1 MKTFA
6 DFLAWER
13 ASRDTI
19 DFKKVYVDIAGDL
32 NSGLMLSEIVYWYLP
47 SKGSEENK
55 LRITRDGYEWLAIRR
70 IEWWDRTRLS
80 PDQADRALGIL
91 EKAGIIV
98 KARYKFGGE
107 IATHIRLDEAV
118 FMGKLQY
125 AIDNPAVNPYVP
137 TEMELGKSP
146 NSNLAKVEIAIAE
159 KPEILLTETTTKT
172 TRKDNPPNPRK
183 RGNKGR
189 ASKGDVYTTFE
200 QLPIA
205 STLYDLFSGGVVPAQ
220 NQLQAALMDYV
231 KAAQELTARGETA
244 ERVKRA
250 YCNMQRFATEQD
262 WTKGFGLSAFMKRY
276 VEMVDKYPNV
286 PAAPAK
292 ALDLSEWTADSV
304 WGWSAES

>member
-1 MKTFA
+1 MTATLDYDIKKALPVLTTDNRWNVLTVLILHA
-6 DFLAWER
+6 NIRNRCWV
-13 ASRDTI
+13 SMDTI
-19 DFKKVYVDIAGDL
+19 AEMATNGNRTKATRAKKWLEQHGAFELVEYDKRVKEEQKLTPRQHVYQLTGVIAPCQDISCRCQQIGA
-32 NSGLMLSEIVYWYLP
+32 SIHYLYQSNRP
-47 SKGSEENK
+47 TVE
-55 LRITRDGYEWLAIRR
+55 T
-70 IEWWDRTRLS
+70 
-80 PDQADRALGIL
+80 
-91 EKAGIIV
+91 
-98 KARYKFGGE
+98 
-107 IATHIRLDEAV
+107 
-118 FMGKLQY
+118 
-125 AIDNPAVNPYVP
+125 IDNTNNLNGETFENLNGETFNRP
-137 TEMELGKSP
+137 TIETRSISNELYP
-146 NSNLAKVEIAIAE
+146 NEVL
-159 KPEILLTETTTKT
+159 
-172 TRKDNPPNPRK
+172 PPNPRK

-205 STLYDLFSGGVVPAQ
+205 STLYDLFSGGVVPAH

-262 WTKGFGLSAFMKRY
+262 WTKGFGLFAFMKRY